1 MRQKF
6 FLFLV
11 SILII
16 FTYTGS
22 VLAETIIE
30 TNNFQ
35 PSKLSERKSNWPD
48 WRLPFSI
55 KRPGLKDD
63 LIYPDW
69 FEGVWDVTS
78 VIEGGKNNNKNQE
91 PIIHS
96 AKFIHNTSGNLIAD
110 REYNTNSYAL
120 SSKTGG
126 FLSVKNDP
134 KSPNRQVAKLTEDR
148 YLETK
153 IIGRLQEKI
162 NNNIFI
168 TDELILQILHTPE
181 FSRVSQ
187 VETLT
192 EFKKCRSN
200 QNNEI
205 NLSDFNICG
214 EQFQAIYNQPGQ
226 NVISLPIKTEKS
238 KLLLRKTN
246 DG

>member
-6 FLFLV
+6 FFFLI
-11 SILII
+11 SILIV
-16 FTYTGS
+16 FTYT
-22 VLAETIIE
+22 VPALAESSLEI
-30 TNNFQ
+30 NNFQ
-35 PSKLSERKSNWPD
+35 PSKLYERKSIWPD
-48 WRLPFSI
+48 WRLPSSI

-78 VIEGGKNNNKNQE
+78 EIESDQNQE
-91 PIIHS
+91 PVIHS
-96 AKFIHNTSGNLIAD
+96 AKFILNTSGDLIAD
-110 REYNTNSYAL
+110 REYNTKSYAL
-120 SSKTGG
+120 STKTGG

-134 KSPNRQVAKLTEDR
+134 KSPNRQFAKLTEDR

-162 NNNIFI
+162 DNNIFI

-192 EFKKCRSN
+192 EFKKCGSIHN
-200 QNNEI
+200 DKI
-205 NLSDFNICG
+205 NMSDFNICG
-214 EQFQAIYNQPGQ
+214 EQFLAIYNQPGQ
-226 NVISLPIKTEKS
+226 NLISLPIKTEKS
-238 KLLLRKTN
+238 KLILRKTN
-246 DG
+246 DD

>member
-6 FLFLV
+6 FFFLI
-11 SILII
+11 SILIV
-16 FTYTGS
+16 FTYT
-22 VLAETIIE
+22 VPAVAESSLEI
-30 TNNFQ
+30 NNFQ
-35 PSKLSERKSNWPD
+35 PSKLYERKSIWPD
-48 WRLPFSI
+48 WRLLSSM

-78 VIEGGKNNNKNQE
+78 EIESDQNQE

-96 AKFIHNTSGNLIAD
+96 AKFIHNTSGDLIAD
-110 REYNTNSYAL
+110 REYNTKSYAL
-120 SSKTGG
+120 STKTGG

-134 KSPNRQVAKLTEDR
+134 KSPNRQFAKLTEDR

-153 IIGRLQEKI
+153 IIGRLQEEKD
-162 NNNIFI
+162 NNTFI
-168 TDELILQILHTPE
+168 SDELILQILHTPE

-192 EFKKCRSN
+192 EFKKCGSI
-200 QNNEI
+200 QNNKV
-205 NLSDFNICG
+205 NMSDFNICG

-226 NVISLPIKTEKS
+226 NLISLPIKTEKS
-238 KLLLRKTN
+238 KLILRKTN
-246 DG
+246 DD

>member
-6 FLFLV
+6 FFFLI
-11 SILII
+11 SILIV
-16 FTYTGS
+16 FTYT
-22 VLAETIIE
+22 VPALAESSLEI
-30 TNNFQ
+30 NNFQ
-35 PSKLSERKSNWPD
+35 PSKLYERKSIWPD
-48 WRLPFSI
+48 WRLPSSI

-78 VIEGGKNNNKNQE
+78 EIESDQNQE

-96 AKFIHNTSGNLIAD
+96 AKFILNTSGDLIAD
-110 REYNTNSYAL
+110 REYNTKSYAL
-120 SSKTGG
+120 STKTGG

-134 KSPNRQVAKLTEDR
+134 KSPNRQFAKLTEDR

-162 NNNIFI
+162 DNNIFI

-192 EFKKCRSN
+192 EFKKCGSI
-200 QNNEI
+200 QNNKI
-205 NLSDFNICG
+205 NMSDLNICG

-226 NVISLPIKTEKS
+226 NLISLPIKTEKS
-238 KLLLRKTN
+238 KLILRKTN
-246 DG
+246 DD

>member
-6 FLFLV
+6 FFFLI
-11 SILII
+11 SILIV
-16 FTYTGS
+16 FTYT
-22 VLAETIIE
+22 VPALAESSLEI
-30 TNNFQ
+30 NNFQ
-35 PSKLSERKSNWPD
+35 PSKLYERKSIWPD
-48 WRLPFSI
+48 WRLPSSI

-78 VIEGGKNNNKNQE
+78 EIESDQNQE

-96 AKFIHNTSGNLIAD
+96 AKFILNTSGDLIAD
-110 REYNTNSYAL
+110 REYNTKSYAL
-120 SSKTGG
+120 STKTGG

-134 KSPNRQVAKLTEDR
+134 KSPNRQFAKLTEDR

-162 NNNIFI
+162 DNNIFI

-192 EFKKCRSN
+192 EFKKCGSI
-200 QNNEI
+200 QI
-205 NLSDFNICG
+205 NKINMSDFNICG

-226 NVISLPIKTEKS
+226 NLISLPIKTEKS
-238 KLLLRKTN
+238 KLILRKTN
-246 DG
+246 DD

>member
-1 MRQKF
+1 MI
-6 FLFLV
+6 

-16 FTYTGS
+16 FTYAGPTF
-22 VLAETIIE
+22 AETILE
-30 TNNFQ
+30 KNNFQ
-35 PSKLSERKSNWPD
+35 PSKLSERKLIWPD
-48 WRLPFSI
+48 WRFPSSI
-55 KRPGLKDD
+55 KRPRLKDD

-78 VIEGGKNNNKNQE
+78 QIVSDQHQK

-96 AKFIHNTSGNLIAD
+96 AKFIYNTSGNLIAD
-110 REYNTNSYAL
+110 REYNSQSYAL
-120 SSKTGG
+120 STKTGG

-134 KSPNRQVAKLTEDR
+134 KSPNRQFAKLTEDR

-162 NNNIFI
+162 DNNIFI

-192 EFKKCRSN
+192 EFKKCGSN

-205 NLSDFNICG
+205 NLGNFNICG
-214 EQFQAIYNQPGQ
+214 EQFQAIYSQPGQ
-226 NVISLPIKTEKS
+226 NLISLPIKTEKS
-238 KLLLRKTN
+238 KLILRKTN
-246 DG
+246 YD

>member
-1 MRQKF
+1 M
-6 FLFLV
+6 
-11 SILII
+11 
-16 FTYTGS
+16 
-22 VLAETIIE
+22 LAETILDI
-30 TNNFQ
+30 NNFQ
-35 PSKLSERKSNWPD
+35 PSKLSERKSIWPD
-48 WRLPFSI
+48 WRFPSSI

-63 LIYPDW
+63 LIYPAW
-69 FEGVWDVTS
+69 FEGVWDVNS
-78 VIEGGKNNNKNQE
+78 EIEGDKNQE
-91 PIIHS
+91 SIFHS

-110 REYNTNSYAL
+110 REYNTKSYAL
-120 SSKTGG
+120 SIKNGG

-134 KSPNRQVAKLTEDR
+134 KSPNRQFAKLTEDR

-181 FSRVSQ
+181 LSRISQ

-192 EFKKCRSN
+192 EFKKCGSN

-205 NLSDFNICG
+205 NLSNFKICG

-226 NVISLPIKTEKS
+226 NLISLPIKTEKS
-238 KLLLRKTN
+238 KLILRKTN
-246 DG
+246 DD

>member
-6 FLFLV
+6 FFFLI
-11 SILII
+11 SILIV
-16 FTYTGS
+16 FTYT
-22 VLAETIIE
+22 VPALAESSLEI
-30 TNNFQ
+30 NNFQ
-35 PSKLSERKSNWPD
+35 PSKLYERKSIWPD
-48 WRLPFSI
+48 WRLPSSI

-78 VIEGGKNNNKNQE
+78 EIESDQNQE

-96 AKFIHNTSGNLIAD
+96 AKFILNTSGDLIAD
-110 REYNTNSYAL
+110 REYNTKSYAL
-120 SSKTGG
+120 STKTGG

-134 KSPNRQVAKLTEDR
+134 KSPNRQFAKLTEDR

-162 NNNIFI
+162 DNNIFI

-192 EFKKCRSN
+192 EFKKCGSF
-200 QNNEI
+200 QNNII
-205 NLSDFNICG
+205 NMSDFNICG

-226 NVISLPIKTEKS
+226 NLISLPIKTEKS
-238 KLLLRKTN
+238 KLILRKTN
-246 DG
+246 DD

>member
-6 FLFLV
+6 FFFLV

-16 FTYTGS
+16 FTYKGPA
-22 VLAETIIE
+22 LAESILEI
-30 TNNFQ
+30 NNFQ
-35 PSKLSERKSNWPD
+35 PSKLSERKLIWPD
-48 WRLPFSI
+48 WRLPSSI

-78 VIEGGKNNNKNQE
+78 EIESDQNQE

-96 AKFIHNTSGNLIAD
+96 AKFIQNTSGDLIAD
-110 REYNTNSYAL
+110 REYNTKSYAL
-120 SSKTGG
+120 STKTGG

-134 KSPNRQVAKLTEDR
+134 KSPNRQFAKLTEDR

-162 NNNIFI
+162 DNNIFI

-192 EFKKCRSN
+192 EFKKCGSN
-200 QNNEI
+200 QTDKI

-226 NVISLPIKTEKS
+226 NLISLPIKTEKS
-238 KLLLRKTN
+238 KLILRKSY
-246 DG
+246 DY

>member
-6 FLFLV
+6 FFFLIA
-11 SILII
+11 ILIV
-16 FTYTGS
+16 FTYT
-22 VLAETIIE
+22 VPALAESSLEI
-30 TNNFQ
+30 NNFQ
-35 PSKLSERKSNWPD
+35 PSKLYERKSIWPD
-48 WRLPFSI
+48 WRLPSSI

-78 VIEGGKNNNKNQE
+78 EIESDQNQE

-96 AKFIHNTSGNLIAD
+96 AKFIHNTSGDLIAD
-110 REYNTNSYAL
+110 REYNTKSYAL
-120 SSKTGG
+120 STKTGG

-134 KSPNRQVAKLTEDR
+134 KSPNRQFAKLTEDR

-162 NNNIFI
+162 DNNIFI

-192 EFKKCRSN
+192 EFKKCGSI
-200 QNNEI
+200 QNNKI
-205 NLSDFNICG
+205 NMSDFNICG

-226 NVISLPIKTEKS
+226 NLISLPIKTEKS
-238 KLLLRKTN
+238 KLILRKTN
-246 DG
+246 DD

>member
-6 FLFLV
+6 FFFLI
-11 SILII
+11 SILIV
-16 FTYTGS
+16 FTYT
-22 VLAETIIE
+22 VPALAESSLEI
-30 TNNFQ
+30 NNLQ
-35 PSKLSERKSNWPD
+35 PSKLYERKSIWPD
-48 WRLPFSI
+48 WRLPSSI

-78 VIEGGKNNNKNQE
+78 EIESDQNQE

-96 AKFIHNTSGNLIAD
+96 AKFILNTSGDLIAD
-110 REYNTNSYAL
+110 REYNTKSYAL
-120 SSKTGG
+120 STKTGG

-134 KSPNRQVAKLTEDR
+134 KSPNRQFAKLTEDR

-162 NNNIFI
+162 DNNIFI

-192 EFKKCRSN
+192 EFKKCGSI
-200 QNNEI
+200 QNNKI
-205 NLSDFNICG
+205 NMSDFNICG

-226 NVISLPIKTEKS
+226 NLISLPIKTEKS
-238 KLLLRKTN
+238 KLILSKTN
-246 DG
+246 DD

>member
-6 FLFLV
+6 FFFLI
-11 SILII
+11 SILIV
-16 FTYTGS
+16 FTYT
-22 VLAETIIE
+22 VPALAESSLEI
-30 TNNFQ
+30 NNFQ
-35 PSKLSERKSNWPD
+35 PSKLYERKSIWPD
-48 WRLPFSI
+48 WRLPSSI

-78 VIEGGKNNNKNQE
+78 EIESDQNQE

-96 AKFIHNTSGNLIAD
+96 AKFILNTSGDLIAD
-110 REYNTNSYAL
+110 REYNTKSYAL
-120 SSKTGG
+120 STKTGG

-134 KSPNRQVAKLTEDR
+134 KSPNRQFAKLTEDR

-162 NNNIFI
+162 DNNIFI

-192 EFKKCRSN
+192 EFKKCGSIP
-200 QNNEI
+200 NNII
-205 NLSDFNICG
+205 NMSDFNICG

-226 NVISLPIKTEKS
+226 NLISLPIKTEKS
-238 KLLLRKTN
+238 KLILRKTN
-246 DG
+246 DD

>member
-6 FLFLV
+6 FFFLI
-11 SILII
+11 SILIV
-16 FTYTGS
+16 FTYT
-22 VLAETIIE
+22 VPALAESSLEI
-30 TNNFQ
+30 NNFQ
-35 PSKLSERKSNWPD
+35 PSKLYERKSIWPD
-48 WRLPFSI
+48 WRLPSSI

-78 VIEGGKNNNKNQE
+78 EIESDQNQE

-96 AKFIHNTSGNLIAD
+96 AKFIHNTSGDLIAD

-120 SSKTGG
+120 STKTGG

-134 KSPNRQVAKLTEDR
+134 KSPNRQFAKLTEDR

-162 NNNIFI
+162 DNNIFI
-168 TDELILQILHTPE
+168 TDELILQILHSPE

-192 EFKKCRSN
+192 EFKKCGSN
-200 QNNEI
+200 QTDKI

-226 NVISLPIKTEKS
+226 NLISLPIKTEKS
-238 KLLLRKTN
+238 KLILRKSY
-246 DG
+246 DY

>member
-6 FLFLV
+6 FFFLI
-11 SILII
+11 SILIV
-16 FTYTGS
+16 FTYT
-22 VLAETIIE
+22 VPALAESSLEI
-30 TNNFQ
+30 NNFQ
-35 PSKLSERKSNWPD
+35 PFKLYERKSIWPD
-48 WRLPFSI
+48 WRLPSSI

-78 VIEGGKNNNKNQE
+78 EIESDQNQE
-91 PIIHS
+91 LIIHS
-96 AKFIHNTSGNLIAD
+96 AKFIHNTSGDLIAD
-110 REYNTNSYAL
+110 REYNTKSYAL
-120 SSKTGG
+120 STKTGG

-134 KSPNRQVAKLTEDR
+134 KSPNRQFAKLTEDR

-162 NNNIFI
+162 DNNIFI

-192 EFKKCRSN
+192 EFKKCRSI
-200 QNNEI
+200 QNNKI
-205 NLSDFNICG
+205 NMSDFNICG

-226 NVISLPIKTEKS
+226 NLISLPIKTEKS
-238 KLLLRKTN
+238 KLILRKTN
-246 DG
+246 DD

>member
-6 FLFLV
+6 FFFLI

-16 FTYTGS
+16 FTYTGPS
-22 VLAETIIE
+22 LAESSLAI
-30 TNNFQ
+30 NNFQ
-35 PSKLSERKSNWPD
+35 PSKLYERKLIWPD

-78 VIEGGKNNNKNQE
+78 EIVGDKNQE

-96 AKFIHNTSGNLIAD
+96 AKFIHNTFGNLIAD
-110 REYNTNSYAL
+110 REYNTQSYAL

-134 KSPNRQVAKLTEDR
+134 KSPNRQFAKLTEDR

-162 NNNIFI
+162 DNNIFI

-192 EFKKCRSN
+192 EFKKCGFH
-200 QNNEI
+200 QTDEI

-226 NVISLPIKTEKS
+226 NLISLPIKTEKS
-238 KLLLRKTN
+238 KLILKKTN
-246 DG
+246 YD

>member
-6 FLFLV
+6 FFFLI
-11 SILII
+11 SILIV
-16 FTYTGS
+16 FTYT
-22 VLAETIIE
+22 VPALAESSLE
-30 TNNFQ
+30 KNNFQ
-35 PSKLSERKSNWPD
+35 LSKLYERKSIWPD
-48 WRLPFSI
+48 WRLPSSI

-78 VIEGGKNNNKNQE
+78 EIESDQNQE
-91 PIIHS
+91 PVIHS
-96 AKFIHNTSGNLIAD
+96 AKFILNTSGDLIAD
-110 REYNTNSYAL
+110 REYNTKSYAL
-120 SSKTGG
+120 STKTGG

-162 NNNIFI
+162 DNNIFI

-192 EFKKCRSN
+192 EFKKCGSI
-200 QNNEI
+200 QNNQI
-205 NLSDFNICG
+205 NMSDFNICG

-226 NVISLPIKTEKS
+226 NLISLPIKTEKS
-238 KLLLRKTN
+238 KLILRKTN
-246 DG
+246 DD